1 MGIGNGTLP
10 DENSTS
16 VEIGASYDAVPA
28 DSLKGATLSARMGR
42 VLALQDF
49 RNVEVRNK
57 YNSRWKSIPSYL
69 PSANE

>member
-10 DENSTS
+10 DEYSTP
-16 VEIGASYDAVPA
+16 VEIGSSYDAVPA

-57 YNSRWKSIPSYL
+57 
-69 PSANE
+69 